1 MQKELKRYKK
11 QEGKEPAAWRR
22 IKIEELQ
29 ARLTGLA
36 HEQGW
41 LASDQTRSS
50 DLCVSCVDDS
60 PAESGGH
67 QDVDVHHVPS
77 CKTMCISYCGFCPCT
92 LCQDNHEVTEAE
104 TELGDLQHDL
114 EVQRETIMTMYRRKG
129 LTDDQAQAK
138 IQDKVDKAE
147 AKLSQAQQA
156 LATKQT
162 TKSSSLLGCCQTAVA
177 MPCMVG
183 M

>member
-11 QEGKEPAAWRR
+11 QEDKEPAAWRR

-41 LASDQTRSS
+41 LASDHTKST
-50 DLCVSCVDDS
+50 DLCVSCVDD
-60 PAESGGH
+60 ENVGH
-67 QDVDVHHVPS
+67 EDVDVHHVPS
-77 CKTMCISYCGFCPCT
+77 CKTVCISYCGFCPCS

-104 TELGDLQHDL
+104 KELRELQSDL
-114 EVQRETIMTMYRRKG
+114 EANLEEVMSVYRRKG
-129 LTDDQAQAK
+129 LSDTQAEAK
-138 IQDKVDKAE
+138 IQAKMDNAE
-147 AKLSQAQQA
+147 AKLAQAKQT
-156 LATKQT
+156 LADKQT
-162 TKSSSLLGCCQTAVA
+162 TKSSSLLGFCQTAVA